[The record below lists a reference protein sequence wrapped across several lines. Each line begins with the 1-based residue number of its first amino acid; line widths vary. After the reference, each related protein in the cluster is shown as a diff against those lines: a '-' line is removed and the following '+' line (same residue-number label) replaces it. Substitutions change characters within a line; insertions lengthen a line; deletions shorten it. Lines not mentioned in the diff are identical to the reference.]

1 MNGLKW
7 ARRFCEIKSACRFWW
22 FYAMQID
29 VLNARRPTAEYLC
42 SDKMLELSAYLKHA
56 LSERGEIRKEACIA
70 SFTYVA
76 PSSVKTKELK
86 REYTGKRHTMRQK
99 KTAYKCFHITLLQCV
114 VRCLFPVTICSQK
127 RHEKKKQTQQ
137 PKPKYQVR

>member
-1 MNGLKW
+1 
-7 ARRFCEIKSACRFWW
+7 
-22 FYAMQID
+22 MQID

-76 PSSVKTKELK
+76 PSSVKTKE
-86 REYTGKRHTMRQK
+86 RVHRQK
-99 KTAYKCFHITLLQCV
+99 AYDET
-114 VRCLFPVTICSQK
+114 
-127 RHEKKKQTQQ
+127 KKNS
-137 PKPKYQVR
+137 V